1 MTTLID
7 GLNLKLHEI
16 LNGNNYDIHGHEIT
30 FEKTG
35 ALEYSSV
42 YFINCNR
49 KYVIDLS
56 SVFVTVKEVI
66 VPNDDVIYS
75 HVPDA
80 EIKIEKAADNTK
92 GDSEEIEDKVKVGT
106 KAKGTR

>member
-1 MTTLID
+1 MQSQTVLLEVKIKMTTLVD

-35 ALEYSSV
+35 GLEFSSV

-49 KYVIDLS
+49 RYVIDLS
-56 SVFVTVKEVI
+56 SVYVTVKEVI
-66 VPNDDVIYS
+66 VPDDDVIYS
-75 HVPDA
+75 YVPDA
-80 EIKIEKAADNTK
+80 ETKTWKQTPNIENP
-92 GDSEEIEDKVKVGT
+92 SVSQ
-106 KAKGTR
+106 